1 MYLPSA
7 HSHFGSQIHRAS
19 PSHHSIRIGLMN
31 HRLTPQ
37 QYAILVTVM
46 VTASLGDTL
55 LSRGMAQVGQ
65 VDFHHLPLLFHALF
79 NLNIVAGIILL
90 IGFFA
95 SYMTA
100 LSWADLTFV
109 MPATAF
115 GNVMIALLSRFWLH
129 EHLSW
134 SRWLGILLL
143 TCAVGFVA
151 NGPARTEHSPDSDP
165 FAGPKLD
172 PSETGVRL

>member
-1 MYLPSA
+1 MK
-7 HSHFGSQIHRAS
+7 
-19 PSHHSIRIGLMN
+19 

-37 QYAILVTVM
+37 QYSILIAVM
-46 VTASLGDTL
+46 VTASFGDAL
-55 LSRGMAQVGQ
+55 LSRGMSQVGS
-65 VDFHHLPLLFHALF
+65 VSLSHPGLLFHALF
-79 NLNIVAGIILL
+79 NFNIVVGICLL

-115 GNVMIALLSRFWLH
+115 GNVLIALLGRFWLH
-129 EHLSW
+129 EHLSL

-143 TCAVGFVA
+143 TSAVGFVA
-151 NGPARTEHSPDSDP
+151 NGPARTEHASDP
-165 FAGPKLD
+165 
-172 PSETGVRL
+172 

>member
-1 MYLPSA
+1 MT
-7 HSHFGSQIHRAS
+7 
-19 PSHHSIRIGLMN
+19 
-31 HRLTPQ
+31 HRLTFT
-37 QYAILVTVM
+37 QYLILVMVM

-55 LSRGMAQVGQ
+55 LSRGMSQLGP
-65 VDFHHLPLLFHALF
+65 VDLHHPAMLLRALL
-79 NLNIVAGIILL
+79 NLNVVAGIVLL

-115 GNVMIALLSRFWLH
+115 GNVLIALLGRFWLH
-129 EHLSW
+129 EHLSL

-143 TCAVGFVA
+143 TSAVGFVA
-151 NGPARTEHSPDSDP
+151 NGPARTEHPPTASKINP
-165 FAGPKLD
+165 
-172 PSETGVRL
+172 GVAI

>member
-1 MYLPSA
+1 MK
-7 HSHFGSQIHRAS
+7 
-19 PSHHSIRIGLMN
+19 

-37 QYAILVTVM
+37 QYLILVSVM

-55 LSRGMAQVGQ
+55 LSRGMKQVGA
-65 VDFHHLPLLFHALF
+65 VDLNHLGLLFHALL
-79 NLNIVAGIILL
+79 NPNIVVGILLL

-115 GNVMIALLSRFWLH
+115 GNVIIALLSRFWLH
-129 EHLSW
+129 EHLSL
-134 SRWLGILLL
+134 SRWLGILCL

-151 NGPARTEHSPDSDP
+151 NGPSRTEHHPDSDP
-165 FAGPKLD
+165 FAGPRRLTDVD
-172 PSETGVRL
+172 PGVAL

>member
-1 MYLPSA
+1 MT
-7 HSHFGSQIHRAS
+7 
-19 PSHHSIRIGLMN
+19 

-37 QYAILVTVM
+37 QYLILVIVM
-46 VTASLGDTL
+46 VTASLGDAL
-55 LSRGMAQVGQ
+55 LKRGMSQMGPA
-65 VDFHHLPLLFHALF
+65 DLHRPALLLHALA
-79 NLNIVAGIILL
+79 NLNIIAGILLL

-115 GNVMIALLSRFWLH
+115 GNVMVALLGRFWLH
-129 EHLSW
+129 ETLSV
-134 SRWLGILLL
+134 SRCLGILLI

-151 NGPARTEHSPDSDP
+151 NGPARTEHDDDHRLTHNDP
-165 FAGPKLD
+165 
-172 PSETGVRL
+172 GVAL